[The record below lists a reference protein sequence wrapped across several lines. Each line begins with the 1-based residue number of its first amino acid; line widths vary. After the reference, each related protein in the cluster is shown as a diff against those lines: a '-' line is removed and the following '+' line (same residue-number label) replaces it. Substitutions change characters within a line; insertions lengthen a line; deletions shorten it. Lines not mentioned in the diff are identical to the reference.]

1 VPPSRTLPRSA
12 LGAALAILAWACAA
26 PQPPTGNVVLR
37 FIEDDPQEL
46 LATSR
51 VVASRLEAE
60 LGPTDAEA
68 ARRWRGHDVEILGVV
83 DGALE
88 LEQAGDD
95 PWLATDVD
103 LDAGDVVAVEVEL
116 SNPGPAE
123 AQLFWAGHWQRFS
136 SRRMLRAAGGRHLG
150 AGTMLYRFEV
160 GDAPEWR
167 GRVRT
172 LRFDLPPG
180 SDRTMRLGAV
190 RIFRW
195 HRDEARFTA
204 ATSRPWK
211 VDLGHSTRNALL
223 APPGTSWDRRFEVPE
238 GASLALACGIQPG
251 HEGAVRFR
259 VLAMAA
265 GLDDTVLLERTLV
278 AASSGA
284 GRWHDEVVDLSRFA
298 GREID
303 LRLAVDAPGRGAPT
317 RWFPVWGNP
326 EVVAPP
332 ADPDRPNVIVVL
344 LDTLRADRLSSYG
357 HPLPTSPRMDAW
369 AASSAVRFAS
379 VVAPAPWTLPA
390 HASMFTG
397 LDAVRHG
404 FNFWGTAPPA
414 LETTAEIL
422 RRHGYTTAAVTG
434 GGLLHPGF
442 GLAQGFDRFDYWSD
456 PDSDREVA
464 WVFERARSWLRGH
477 HERPFFLFV
486 HTYEMHAPHRR
497 RQPHFDELARTAGV
511 IPPPFDL
518 DLVSRP
524 WQGLVAQGDR
534 FAVRRPGDDDWSGDL
549 DEAELETVGLMY
561 DSALALV
568 DVEVGRLLD
577 HLGAIGLRERSLVV
591 VTSDH
596 GEALGEDGRA
606 GHVYLDDFNLMVP
619 LILEL
624 PGAHRGGT
632 VVERQVRLIDLAPTI
647 LEILGLPV
655 PAGLDGRSLLPLVED
670 PGAPFPERAWAYAAS
685 SNHGLALRR
694 DDGLKYLFPD
704 PAWAQVEG
712 REALYDLAADPGE
725 EWNLAPADPRTEAAR
740 GAARATILEQHRGL
754 RLEIRNA
761 GPGVLEGRLTGAWAA
776 HDRVKSA
783 DHPGSPVHWTLERP
797 AGFELEPG
805 HRTTLML
812 GQLTSPEAGLR
823 LSIAGTGGPGPA
835 FEAGFDLERLRTPAA
850 VRLGPDGWM
859 VEEGFEGELDTG
871 LLVTRVGEP
880 APIVD
885 AGPATDGETLRQL
898 EALGYVD

>member
-1 VPPSRTLPRSA
+1 M
-12 LGAALAILAWACAA
+12 
-26 PQPPTGNVVLR
+26 VLR
-37 FIEDDPQEL
+37 FIDDDPQEL

-60 LGPTDAEA
+60 LGFGNAEA

-103 LDAGDVVAVEVEL
+103 LDAGDVIAVEVEL
-116 SNPGPAE
+116 GNPGPAE
-123 AQLFWAGHWQRFS
+123 AQLFWAGRWQRFS

-150 AGTMLYRFEV
+150 AGTMLYRFEL

-167 GRVRT
+167 GRVRS
-172 LRFDLPPG
+172 LRLDLPPG

-190 RIFRW
+190 RIFNW
-195 HRDEARFTA
+195 QRDEARFA
-204 ATSRPWK
+204 AAASRPWK

-223 APPGTSWDRRFEVPE
+223 APPGSRWERRLEVPAE

-251 HEGAVRFR
+251 FEGPVRFR
-259 VLAMAA
+259 VLAAAA
-265 GLDDTVLLERTLV
+265 GPDDRVLLRRILV
-278 AASSGA
+278 AEPSGA
-284 GRWHDEVVDLSRFA
+284 GRWHDEVVDLSPFA
-298 GREID
+298 GREIT
-303 LRLAVDAPGRGAPT
+303 LRLEVETPGRATPT
-317 RWFPVWGNP
+317 RRLPVWGNP

-332 ADPDRPNVIVVL
+332 GEPDRPNVVVVL

-357 HPLPTSPRMDAW
+357 HRLPTSPRMDAW

-404 FNFWGTAPPA
+404 FNYWGTAPPA

-456 PDSDREVA
+456 PDTDREVG
-464 WVFERARSWLRGH
+464 WVFGRARSWLRGH
-477 HERPFFLFV
+477 RERPFFLFV
-486 HTYEMHAPHRR
+486 HSYEMHAPHRR
-497 RQPHFDELARTAGV
+497 RQPHFDELARAAGV
-511 IPPPFDL
+511 VPPPFEL

-534 FAVRRPGDDDWSGDL
+534 VVVRRPGDDGWSDDLGGD
-549 DEAELETVGLMY
+549 ELETVGLMY

-568 DVEVGRLLD
+568 DSEVGRLLD
-577 HLGAIGLRERSLVV
+577 HLGALGLRERTLVV

-606 GHVYLDDFNLMVP
+606 GHIYLDDYNLMVP

-624 PGAHRGGT
+624 PGAPHGAG
-632 VVERQVRLIDLAPTI
+632 VVERQVRLVDLAPTI
-647 LEILGLPV
+647 LDVLGLPT
-655 PAGLDGRSLLPLVED
+655 PPNLDGRSLLPLVDD
-670 PGAPFPERAWAYAAS
+670 PEAPFPERAWAYAAS

-704 PAWAQVEG
+704 PAWAEVEG
-712 REALYDLAADPGE
+712 REALYDLAADPDE
-725 EWNLAPADPRTEAAR
+725 ERNLAPADPRTEAAR

-761 GPGVLEGRLTGAWAA
+761 GPGVLNGRLTGAWAA
-776 HDRVKSA
+776 HDRVKSS
-783 DHPGSPVHWTLERP
+783 DHPGSPVHWTPERP
-797 AGFELEPG
+797 AGFELQPG
-805 HRTTLML
+805 RRTHF
-812 GQLTSPEAGLR
+812 QP
-823 LSIAGTGGPGPA
+823 
-835 FEAGFDLERLRTPAA
+835 F
-850 VRLGPDGWM
+850 
-859 VEEGFEGELDTG
+859 
-871 LLVTRVGEP
+871 
-880 APIVD
+880 
-885 AGPATDGETLRQL
+885 
-898 EALGYVD
+898 